1 MIFALQDND
10 FGLDGLFG
18 FFIIQPVFAII
29 ISALS
34 IFICFILGLPIR
46 FNKKIKSWWVN
57 HFYITLIAIFIGV
70 LLLIISFF
78 PIFRENVFVN
88 INDEKSLRVI
98 PNLTLVIL
106 GWFLITFSILHTFPP
121 KQLTN
126 LIVVFSQNLLQKFTK
141 QKLE

>member
-10 FGLDGLFG
+10 FGFDGLFG
-18 FFIIQPVFAII
+18 FFVIQPFFAII

-46 FNKKIKSWWVN
+46 LNKKINSWWIS
-57 HFYITLIAIFIGV
+57 HFYITIIGIFIGV

-78 PIFRENVFVN
+78 PLFRESVFVN
-88 INDEKSLRVI
+88 INDSEVLKVT
-98 PNLTLVIL
+98 PNLTFVCI
-106 GWFLITFSILHTFPP
+106 GWFLVTFSVLHTFPP

-126 LIVVFSQNLLQKFTK
+126 LIVSFSQNILKKFMNS
-141 QKLE
+141 